1 MNFYQPEFEL
11 RVTPTSFIASM
22 ANLKVISEIDVLR
35 DTSTIATY
43 FQVNGF
49 SKNRLICDCARQ
61 RTKAMGTVS

>member
-35 DTSTIATY
+35 DTSTIE
-43 FQVNGF
+43 
-49 SKNRLICDCARQ
+49 LIF
-61 RTKAMGTVS
+61 K